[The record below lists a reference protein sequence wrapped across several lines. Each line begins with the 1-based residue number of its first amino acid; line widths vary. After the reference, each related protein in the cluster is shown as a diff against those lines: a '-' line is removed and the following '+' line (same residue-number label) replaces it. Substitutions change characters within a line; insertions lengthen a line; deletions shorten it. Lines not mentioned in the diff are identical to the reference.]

1 MPKYETNPN
10 RNPIPNLTNERTSS
24 SWVRVGMAREKKGPL
39 LDSERLVVR
48 GAEESFLGADIRR
61 QDLNVN
67 L

>member
-1 MPKYETNPN
+1 MNSP
-10 RNPIPNLTNERTSS
+10 SS

-61 QDLNVN
+61 QDLNLN